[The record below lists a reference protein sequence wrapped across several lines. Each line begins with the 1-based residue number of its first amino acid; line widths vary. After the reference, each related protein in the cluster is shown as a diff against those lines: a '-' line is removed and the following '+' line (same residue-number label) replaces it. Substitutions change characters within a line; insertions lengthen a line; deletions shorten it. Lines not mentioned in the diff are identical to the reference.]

1 MSIFDCR
8 SVAVLDTSGCH
19 AVELHITV
27 LAVYGKQ
34 KLAAAANRKDVVLK
48 QGFLYVAVALRQA
61 IPKFSY
67 RYAAKVYV
75 MF

>member
-1 MSIFDCR
+1 MISISCR
-8 SVAVLDTSGCH
+8 SVAALDTSGCH
-19 AVELHITV
+19 VVELHITV

-48 QGFLYVAVALRQA
+48 QGFLYVAVALQRA